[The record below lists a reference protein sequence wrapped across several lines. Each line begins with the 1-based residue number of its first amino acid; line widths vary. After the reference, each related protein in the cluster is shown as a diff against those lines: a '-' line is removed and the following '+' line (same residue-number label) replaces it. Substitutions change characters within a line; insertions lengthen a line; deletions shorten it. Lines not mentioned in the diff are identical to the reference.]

1 MNLTDASNSSD
12 VLRAA
17 SSIVLPLLPY
27 SETALELALTAKTL
41 SSYYGKHHKAYVD
54 NLNKPI
60 SGTDYSDLSLEEIIQ
75 GSVARP
81 ERAAV
86 SLFGS
91 DWVWRPRVI
100 AALPMN
106 VAATATRLCPLV
118 LQLYTQPS

>member
-17 SSIVLPLLPY
+17 SSIVLPPLPY
-27 SETALELALTAKTL
+27 CETALEPALTAKTL
-41 SSYYGKHHKAYVD
+41 SSYHGKHHKAYVD

-60 SGTDYSDLSLEEIIQ
+60 SGTDYSDLSLEEIMQ
-75 GSVARP
+75 GSVRRP

-91 DWVWRPRVI
+91 GWAWLPRVI
-100 AALPMN
+100 AASPMT
-106 VAATATRLCPLV
+106 VAVKATRLCPLV
-118 LQLYTQPS
+118 LQLCTQPG